1 MDPAT
6 LEDLQATDSEPGVTR
21 VLTEEGWEESIYVD
35 PGDDWRLL
43 EDGSW
48 ASPDGRIRSWP
59 LAGPE
64 PPEPR

>member
-1 MDPAT
+1 MEPVGVDERDEIDP
-6 LEDLQATDSEPGVTR
+6 EPGVTR
-21 VLTEEGWEESIYVD
+21 VLTAEGWEAVDFVD

-48 ASPDGRIRSWP
+48 ASPDGLTRSWP

-64 PPEPR
+64 PAEPR

>member
-1 MDPAT
+1 MDLPR
-6 LEDLQATDSEPGVTR
+6 LDDVESGDPEPGVTR
-21 VLTEEGWEESIYVD
+21 VLTEEGWEEAVYID

-48 ASPDGRIRSWP
+48 ASPDRRTRSWP

-64 PPEPR
+64 PPESR